1 MNRLVPALAMAALLV
16 LPAAAH
22 STVIVYT
29 AFMDGPSEAPPNA
42 SPGTGFVTVTYDSV
56 AQTLDIDA
64 TFTGLIGP
72 TTVAHIHCCTAAPL
86 TGAIGVA
93 VTPGTLPG
101 FPVGVTSGGYV
112 AQIDLTLT
120 SSYTGT
126 FLTAAGGTAAGAEA
140 ALVTGMNDG
149 HAYFNIHSSVFTG
162 GEIRGFLVPVPVPA
176 AAWLLG
182 SALAGLWGV
191 RRLRS

>member
-1 MNRLVPALAMAALLV
+1 MNRLVPALAIAALLG
-16 LPAAAH
+16 LPTAAH

-72 TTVAHIHCCTAAPL
+72 TTVAHIHCCTAVPF
-86 TGAIGVA
+86 TSTIGVA

-101 FPVGVTSGGYV
+101 FPVGVTSSAYL

-120 SSYTGT
+120 SSYTAG
-126 FLTAAGGTAAGAEA
+126 FLTGAGGTAAGAEA
-140 ALVTGMNDG
+140 ALVAGMNGG

-182 SALAGLWGV
+182 SALAGLWGA
-191 RRLRS
+191 RRLRR